1 DQVGSLVKQLKAE
14 RDLSDTRRIKSA
26 ELNNKMVKLSATD
39 QKLALAAIERGEISD
54 AEQLTEAL
62 PTIRAKNA
70 RAILNAIKRL
80 PVSDQAIAWD
90 RVLLGSITTSD
101 QVGSLVKQLKAER
114 DLSDTRR
121 IKSAELNN
129 KMVKALAS
137 LSSAHRKL
145 VRDALENGQIDV
157 DQAIASANKLALDEA
172 FDSLP
177 EAVKKELLTQYAS
190 GQFAD
195 PAALAMQAAQVQA
208 HLLDQDRRGALT
220 LPQMA
225 FAAEQNAARLQ
236 QGMRDRLAG
245 DSAFMQGG
253 AQSDIT
259 DSRKNV
265 WAQAS
270 GDQSNATGSAGA
282 LGFSMRGAGVSV
294 GADTTFGNNRVGIA
308 LGYANS
314 TIDASGKH
322 AKSKVD
328 TFSVGLYGSH
338 SINDWFANAGVSYSG
353 HSIKSDRNAVVGGTS
368 YGMSAKTHGDTV
380 GGFVEF
386 GKKIETSLVNITPSV
401 TARVNETSI
410 KGFTENGVASVTADK
425 SEYLSAR
432 VGFGVRLWKDFGDE
446 SHHITPSLRIA
457 YERDVA
463 DSAPSMN
470 VVLHGINGLAPMRT
484 NLSGLKLGRNIVSA
498 QAGVTM
504 QLSKRLSANAAINS
518 SWRQHETQVGAS
530 GSIVY
535 HW

>member
-1 DQVGSLVKQLKAE
+1 MNIALA
-14 RDLSDTRRIKSA
+14 
-26 ELNNKMVKLSATD
+26 KLS
-39 QKLALAAIERGEISD
+39 
-54 AEQLTEAL
+54 
-62 PTIRAKNA
+62 
-70 RAILNAIKRL
+70 
-80 PVSDQAIAWD
+80 V
-90 RVLLGSITTSD
+90 
-101 QVGSLVKQLKAER
+101 
-114 DLSDTRR
+114 
-121 IKSAELNN
+121 
-129 KMVKALAS
+129 
-137 LSSAHRKL
+137 AHQKL
-145 VRDALENGQIDV
+145 VRAALESGQIDV
-157 DQAIASANKLALDEA
+157 YQAIVSANKLALVET

-177 EAVKKELLTQYAS
+177 EAVKKKLLTQYSS

-195 PAALAMQAAQVQA
+195 AAQLKAQA
-208 HLLDQDRRGALT
+208 TLAQTQLIDQDRRGALA

-225 FAAEQNAARLQ
+225 FAVEQNAARLQ

-245 DSAFMQGG
+245 DSAFMQKDG
-253 AQSDIT
+253 AQSDIA
-259 DSRKNV
+259 SGRKNV

-270 GDQSNATGSAGA
+270 GDQSNATDSAGA
-282 LGFSMRGAGVSV
+282 PGFSMRGAGVNV
-294 GADTTFGNNRVGIA
+294 GADTTFGNSRIGIA

-338 SINDWFANAGVSYSG
+338 SINDWVANAGVSYSG
-353 HSIKSDRNAVVGGTS
+353 HSIKSDRNAVVDGTS
-368 YGMSAKTHGDTV
+368 YGMSGKTHGDTV

-410 KGFTENGVASVTADK
+410 KGFTESGVASVTADK

-446 SHHITPSLRIA
+446 NHHITPSLRIA
-457 YERDVA
+457 YEREVA